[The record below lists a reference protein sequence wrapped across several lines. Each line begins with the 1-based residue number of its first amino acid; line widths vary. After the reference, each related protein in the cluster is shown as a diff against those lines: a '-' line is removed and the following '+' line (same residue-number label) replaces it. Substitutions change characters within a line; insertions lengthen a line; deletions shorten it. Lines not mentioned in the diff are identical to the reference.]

1 MGVFKV
7 LIDGPYGAPSQHIFE
22 AEHAVL
28 IAAGIGITPFASI
41 LQSIMCRYR
50 NRRHKCPNCDHI
62 WDNPESEEL
71 CLKKVRSSPVDLYQT
86 QIFFFYCQVD
96 FIWVTREQRSLEWF
110 ISLLAQMEIEQQR
123 LRQNSDKGPLLE
135 VHLYVTSAQSA
146 ADLKALNVYLSLD
159 LIGRENPANCQ
170 AIDGLRQ
177 RTKHG
182 RPDWEQVRTSFSRKK
197 ISLQRQSSFRSSDQ
211 CHLF

>member
-1 MGVFKV
+1 M
-7 LIDGPYGAPSQHIFE
+7 
-22 AEHAVL
+22 
-28 IAAGIGITPFASI
+28 
-41 LQSIMCRYR
+41 
-50 NRRHKCPNCDHI
+50 
-62 WDNPESEEL
+62 
-71 CLKKVRSSPVDLYQT
+71 
-86 QIFFFYCQVD
+86 D

-135 VHLYVTSAQSA
+135 VHLYVTSAQTA

-159 LIGRENPANCQ
+159 LIGRENTANCQ

-182 RPDWEQVRTSFSRKK
+182 RPDWEQVK
-197 ISLQRQSSFRSSDQ
+197 L
-211 CHLF
+211 LFP